1 MEYLPLSLSTIQRAT
16 QVYLAVSYG
25 WAAYKCIDSYY
36 SNARTVIQVCHN
48 GYRLSAH
55 AKHKLVTWWKTP
67 NAEQDKSVGIQL
79 TDIVPHQANTRIH
92 IPTSLDDAVVTWFVE
107 EINEKETPG
116 REKEGRAKV
125 TPESSGCSV
134 FRPVS

>member
-16 QVYLAVSYG
+16 QIYLAVSYG

-55 AKHKLVTWWKTP
+55 AKHKIVKWWKTP
-67 NAEQDKSVGIQL
+67 KVNPEQEKAMGIQL
-79 TDIVPHQANTRIH
+79 TDIVPQQANTRIH

-107 EINEKETPG
+107 EETEGKET
-116 REKEGRAKV
+116 RERGTEGKEIV
-125 TPESSGCSV
+125 V
-134 FRPVS
+134 